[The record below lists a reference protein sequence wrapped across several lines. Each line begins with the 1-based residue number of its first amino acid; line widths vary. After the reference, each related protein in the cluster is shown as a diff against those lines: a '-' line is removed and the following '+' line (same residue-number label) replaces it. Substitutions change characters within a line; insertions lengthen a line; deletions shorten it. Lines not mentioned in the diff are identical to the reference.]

1 MPTAPLHTFDDLLAA
16 AAALPEQRIL
26 VALPSN
32 RETFEAI
39 QAAITI
45 LKTRF
50 VLVGDEPT
58 IRNRAAELG
67 IPQDAFTPL
76 HHPLIP
82 DALKRCVDILRKGD
96 AEIFMKGSV
105 DTGTMMRA
113 VFDESSGL
121 RTGRLFSDVFLT
133 EAPFRQGSKFLMIT
147 DGGLTPA
154 PDLKE
159 KIGLINNAC
168 TVAHALGNPLPR
180 VAILSATEQVSA
192 GLPSTVDAAILS
204 KMNERGQITGCLV
217 DGPLALDNAVS
228 PEAAREKNIESKV
241 AGMADVLVAPSIE
254 AANALAKSTTYFAG
268 WRLAHVII
276 GGKVPI
282 LIPSRADKADA
293 KLLSIALGM
302 LVRQATMGG
311 TR

>member
-1 MPTAPLHTFDDLLAA
+1 MSTVPIHTFDDLLAA
-16 AAALPEQRIL
+16 AAALSEQRIL

-32 RETFEAI
+32 RDTFEAI
-39 QAAITI
+39 HAAATH

-50 VLVGDEPT
+50 LLVGDEQT
-58 IRNRAAELG
+58 IRRAMAELMV
-67 IPQDAFTPL
+67 PERAVSFH
-76 HHPLIP
+76 HHPGP
-82 DALKRCVDILRKGD
+82 ADALNCCVDLLRKGD
-96 AEIFMKGSV
+96 ADIFMKGSV

-113 VFDESSGL
+113 VFDETSGL

-133 EAPFRQGSKFLMIT
+133 EVPFRPGNKFLMIT

-159 KIGLINNAC
+159 KIGLIANAVA
-168 TVAHALGNPLPR
+168 VAHALGNPLPR

-192 GLPSTVDAAILS
+192 ALPSTMDAAILS
-204 KMNERGQITGCLV
+204 KMNERGQIPGCLV
-217 DGPLALDNAVS
+217 DGPLALDNAFS
-228 PEAAREKNIESKV
+228 MEAAREKKIESKV
-241 AGMADVLVAPSIE
+241 AGMADILVAPSIE

-268 WRLAHVII
+268 WRLAHVIV

-282 LIPSRADKADA
+282 LIPSRADRADA

-302 LVRQATMGG
+302 LVREAAMRGAL
-311 TR
+311 

>member
-1 MPTAPLHTFDDLLAA
+1 MPTAPIHTFDKLLAA

-39 QAAITI
+39 HAAAAG
-45 LKTRF
+45 LNAKF
-50 VLVGDEPT
+50 LLVGDEPT
-58 IRNRAAELG
+58 IRDRTAELG
-67 IPQDAFTPL
+67 IREDACTPL
-76 HHPLIP
+76 HHPLVA
-82 DALKRCVDILRKGD
+82 DALKCCVDLLRAGE
-96 AEIFMKGSV
+96 AEIFLKGSV
-105 DTGTMMRA
+105 DTATMMRA
-113 VFDESSGL
+113 VFDEASGL
-121 RTGRLFSDVFLT
+121 RTGRLLSDVFVT
-133 EAPFRQGSKFLMIT
+133 EVPFRQGNRFLMIT

-159 KIGLINNAC
+159 KIGLINNAVA
-168 TVAHALGNPLPR
+168 VAHALGNPLPR
-180 VAILSATEQVSA
+180 VAILSATEQVSPA
-192 GLPSTVDAAILS
+192 LPSTIDAAILA
-204 KMNERGQITGCLV
+204 KMNDRGQIRGCLV

-241 AGMADVLVAPSIE
+241 AGMADILVAPSLE

-268 WRLAHVII
+268 WRLAHVIV

-302 LVRQATMGG
+302 LMGDAAA
-311 TR
+311 REKP

>member
-1 MPTAPLHTFDDLLAA
+1 MATTPIHTFDDLLAA

-39 QAAITI
+39 HDAAVGLNTKF
-45 LKTRF
+45 L
-50 VLVGDEPT
+50 LVGDEPA
-58 IRNRAAELG
+58 IRERAAEFG
-67 IPQDAFTPL
+67 VQEGSFTSL
-76 HHPLIP
+76 HHPLAA
-82 DALKRCVDILRKGD
+82 DALKNCVDLLRAGK
-96 AEIFMKGSV
+96 AEIFLKGSV
-105 DTGTMMRA
+105 DTATMMRA
-113 VFDESSGL
+113 VFDEASGL
-121 RTGRLFSDVFLT
+121 RTGRLLSDVFVT
-133 EAPFRQGSKFLMIT
+133 EVPFRQGNKFLMIT

-154 PDLKE
+154 PDLTE
-159 KIGLINNAC
+159 KIGLINNAVA
-168 TVAHALGNPLPR
+168 VAHALGNPLPR
-180 VAILSATEQVSA
+180 VAILSATEQVSP
-192 GLPSTVDAAILS
+192 GLPSTIDAAILS
-204 KMNERGQITGCLV
+204 KMNDRGQIRGCLV

-241 AGMADVLVAPSIE
+241 AGMADILVAPSLE

-302 LVRQATMGG
+302 LVGDAATQG
-311 TR
+311 RL